1 MSEPTSERPTSLP
14 YQEITG
20 AQYAT
25 TAAGNFEI
33 EEYKIGILTL
43 RGPCPRCGA
52 MIEIPVVDRV
62 VRGVSQVAAASPSEA
77 SDGEPVICTCEEP
90 HDGRPEGQ
98 VGCGAYWN
106 FIL

>member
-1 MSEPTSERPTSLP
+1 MSESTSSHPAPLP
-14 YQEITG
+14 YQERTD

-33 EEYKIGILTL
+33 EEYKVGVLTL

-52 MIEIPVVDRV
+52 MIEIPVVNRV
-62 VRGVSQVAAASPSEA
+62 VRAVGQVAAASPRQA

>member
-1 MSEPTSERPTSLP
+1 MSESTSSQPTPLR
-14 YQEITG
+14 YQEMTD

-25 TAAGNFEI
+25 TAAGQFEV
-33 EEYKIGILTL
+33 EEYGVGVLTL

-52 MIEIPVVDRV
+52 MIEIPLVNRV
-62 VRGVSQVAAASPSEA
+62 VKGVSQAAAASPREVSE
-77 SDGEPVICTCEEP
+77 GEPVICTCEEP
-90 HDGRPEGQ
+90 HEGRPEGR

>member
-1 MSEPTSERPTSLP
+1 
-14 YQEITG
+14 
-20 AQYAT
+20 
-25 TAAGNFEI
+25 
-33 EEYKIGILTL
+33 
-43 RGPCPRCGA
+43 
-52 MIEIPVVDRV
+52 V